1 MKTREDLINLGNQI
15 LDATRTTLLLDM
27 RFMAPALGA
36 LGFKMDLSTRTI
48 GTDAVY
54 IRFNPSYIFQLYIE
68 QPLAMNRTYLHIVMH
83 CLFRHMFS
91 SAEHR
96 HKDARL
102 WDLSADIAV
111 ESVIDSMDYPCTRR
125 ITVDFREEWYEKLKA
140 ECNVLTAER
149 IYQYLS
155 TIKPDPDLEAHLE
168 REFWNDDH
176 QFWDRMKDDDK
187 DEKDKDKD
195 QSQQALPPE
204 TAAALLPNLRVRRA
218 KKEEWEKAAGRI
230 HEELE
235 LRKRASAE
243 HGSLDRMLSFELR
256 KRASWKDYLKRF
268 AVVREETQVDPDSFD
283 YGLYNFGMEHYGNMP
298 IIEENEFRETRKVE
312 ELAIVIDTS
321 ASCQDALVQ
330 EFLNETATILASQ
343 ETFFHKVNV
352 HVIECDEHV
361 QSDILITNVA
371 DMKKYADGF
380 HIKGGY
386 GTDYRPVFAYI
397 EERQGLAGEGSN
409 SGGATVV
416 TRTLAGK
423 PVYSDYRQLRGL
435 LYFTD
440 GFGIYPTRPTR
451 YDTAFVFRRDE
462 DFDDSKVP
470 DWAVKLFIEDL

>member
-1 MKTREDLINLGNQI
+1 
-15 LDATRTTLLLDM
+15 
-27 RFMAPALGA
+27 
-36 LGFKMDLSTRTI
+36 
-48 GTDAVY
+48 
-54 IRFNPSYIFQLYIE
+54 
-68 QPLAMNRTYLHIVMH
+68 
-83 CLFRHMFS
+83 
-91 SAEHR
+91 
-96 HKDARL
+96 
-102 WDLSADIAV
+102 
-111 ESVIDSMDYPCTRR
+111 
-125 ITVDFREEWYEKLKA
+125 
-140 ECNVLTAER
+140 
-149 IYQYLS
+149 
-155 TIKPDPDLEAHLE
+155 
-168 REFWNDDH
+168 
-176 QFWDRMKDDDK
+176 
-187 DEKDKDKD
+187 
-195 QSQQALPPE
+195 
-204 TAAALLPNLRVRRA
+204 
-218 KKEEWEKAAGRI
+218 
-230 HEELE
+230 
-235 LRKRASAE
+235 
-243 HGSLDRMLSFELR
+243 
-256 KRASWKDYLKRF
+256 
-268 AVVREETQVDPDSFD
+268 
-283 YGLYNFGMEHYGNMP
+283 MEHYGNMP

-416 TRTLAGK
+416 TRTLDGK
-423 PVYSDYRQLRGL
+423 PGYSDYRHLRGL

-451 YDTAFVFRRDE
+451 YDTAFIFRRDE